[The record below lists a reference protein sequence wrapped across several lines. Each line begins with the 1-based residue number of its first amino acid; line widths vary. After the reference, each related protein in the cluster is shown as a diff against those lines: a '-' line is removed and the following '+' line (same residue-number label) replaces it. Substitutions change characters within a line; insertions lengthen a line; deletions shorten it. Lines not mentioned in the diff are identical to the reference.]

1 MNTTSTVQVP
11 TETYSIDP
19 LHTHIGFAVK
29 YNGLSMFRSNF
40 GAIEGGLEGGVLRG
54 AVEVTSI
61 GVGMD
66 RFRGHLLSPDFFDAE
81 RYPKITFESRE
92 ISLGEDGQATVSGEL
107 TLRGV
112 SREVSAQGTYALGED
127 PMGND
132 RFGLSLQTTLDR
144 REFGLTWQNPLPSGG
159 DAVSWEVELTVEVQL
174 VKPHA

>member
-1 MNTTSTVQVP
+1 MKVAS
-11 TETYSIDP
+11 S
-19 LHTHIGFAVK
+19 
-29 YNGLSMFRSNF
+29 
-40 GAIEGGLEGGVLRG
+40 G

-92 ISLGEDGQATVSGEL
+92 ISLGEDGQASISGEL
-107 TLRGV
+107 DELRGV

-132 RFGLSLQTTLDR
+132 RFGLSLHTTLDR
-144 REFGLTWQNPLPSGG
+144 REFGLDVQNPLPSGG